1 MSARDVLDETDVKI
15 LDLLREDSR
24 LSYREIGKRIHIST
38 GTVSDRVKNM
48 IESGVIRK
56 FTTSVDPSLLGLE
69 VPMFLR
75 VRVDPMVSIEDV
87 VKRFEQVEEACCI
100 HYVTGD
106 LDMILLVRC
115 TDHDHAARVLDTVRT
130 IEGIERVDSNVVL
143 KAYPQ
148 CGRCMCDCGTG
159 DGADRI

>member
-1 MSARDVLDETDVKI
+1 MTIREGLDDTDLLI
-15 LDLLREDSR
+15 IDLLREDSR
-24 LSYREIGKRIHIST
+24 LSYREIGKRIHVST

-48 IESGVIRK
+48 IDTGVIKR
-56 FTTSVDPSLLGLE
+56 FTTAVDPTLMGLQ

-75 VRVDPMVSIEDV
+75 IRVDPMVSIEV
-87 VKRFEQVEEACCI
+87 VVERFEQVEETCCI

-115 TDHDHAARVLDTVRT
+115 TDNDHAARVLDRIRT
-130 IEGIERVDSNVVL
+130 IKGVERVDSNMVL

-148 CGRCMCDCGTG
+148 CGRCWCDCGVG
-159 DGADRI
+159 KKKG